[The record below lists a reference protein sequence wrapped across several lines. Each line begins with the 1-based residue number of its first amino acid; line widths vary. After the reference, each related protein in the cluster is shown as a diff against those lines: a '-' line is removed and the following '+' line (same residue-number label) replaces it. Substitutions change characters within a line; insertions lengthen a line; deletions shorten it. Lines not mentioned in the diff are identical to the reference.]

1 MKQTAPAANPDAYV
15 AALTGWRRACVEEL
29 RAAVRS
35 VRGLTETIKW
45 GHLVYLAKGPFLLAA
60 IATLAC
66 SRNKMTAHQ
75 LELNDFATR
84 YAAAWSSRNPANVAA
99 FYSERGSLTVND
111 GMPSVGRAAI
121 AATARTYMTAFPD
134 MVVRLERVEDEN
146 GLLVFHWIW
155 TGTNSGP
162 GGTDRFVR
170 IRGYEEWTMADDGH
184 IDISKGHYDEAE
196 YQRQL
201 RGGAPRS

>member
-1 MKQTAPAANPDAYV
+1 MIAYFRWSLVVVVV
-15 AALTGWRRACVEEL
+15 AA
-29 RAAVRS
+29 
-35 VRGLTETIKW
+35 
-45 GHLVYLAKGPFLLAA
+45 
-60 IATLAC
+60 LAC
-66 SRNKMTAHQ
+66 SRNRMSAHQ
-75 LELNDFATR
+75 VELNDFATR

-121 AATARTYMTAFPD
+121 TATARGFMTAFPD
-134 MVVRLERVEDEN
+134 MVVRLERVEDER
-146 GLLVFHWIW
+146 GQVLFHWIW

-170 IRGYEEWTMADDGH
+170 IRGYEEWTMDDDGH
-184 IDISKGHYDEAE
+184 ILESKGHYDEVE

-201 RGGAPRS
+201 RTGAPRTP